1 MNNLDDNARR
11 DAFLWKVVE
20 QFEGLTRWVAG
31 PLKAQAW
38 EDGREAVFSVRQDDF
53 ELLRF
58 SASFDDEGARQKCL
72 AQKLN
77 LIGEWKG
84 ETSELLVLGWKNSA
98 PDLDKGLDSA
108 ADHTEGEFAG
118 AMGKVVELLRDKLG
132 EALKPQPVSVSRA
145 LARTTQREQVPVI
158 DTLFEPV
165 RSVARADRVPERK
178 EERDAMPAIASA
190 QEPDMELLR
199 HALESLPDME
209 ASHAREIFAGFIKAA
224 GSRSPLRQG
233 DVAAFVQGGLEEL
246 HAFQEAYLEGRSPL
260 TQAGVGLKGWM
271 LIGALIVAMGAE
283 TMTGVFAFGPIIG
296 HSIEALPLAGVGSF
310 LIGGGL
316 LPMAETDKER
326 RRIVGVAVAWA
337 LAVSGLSAKNERL
350 AEPAQG
356 LFALEEKASK
366 AQARALS
373 GQLGLLSIER
383 DLRYARDEQT
393 KSRDAYLNAR
403 KNRPAVLDKAA
414 GDVKALA
421 RDEKA
426 ARENWVDAE
435 NAKHQAMKSD
445 PSRLYAEGVVFVIC
459 SILNAAGPVFI
470 GQYLSRVERDH
481 SSALGRARRRRH
493 VERKARALR
502 RSESAQKQ
510 KARVMLT
517 AMRSYYTDAL
527 LKTGR
532 FTETEAEKM
541 VNSAFGNAGAI
552 VKEAVKGF
560 RSSIRPNL
568 ARFGSLFSGKN
579 ALD

>member
-1 MNNLDDNARR
+1 
-11 DAFLWKVVE
+11 VE
-20 QFEGLTRWVAG
+20 G
-31 PLKAQAW
+31 KA
-38 EDGREAVFSVRQDDF
+38 
-53 ELLRF
+53 
-58 SASFDDEGARQKCL
+58 
-72 AQKLN
+72 
-77 LIGEWKG
+77 
-84 ETSELLVLGWKNSA
+84 SELLVLGWKESA

-108 ADHTEGEFAG
+108 ADHAEGEFAG

-158 DTLFEPV
+158 DTSFEPV
-165 RSVARADRVPERK
+165 RSVPRAERVPERK
-178 EERDAMPAIASA
+178 DERRSGAASSP
-190 QEPDMELLR
+190 EPDMELLR
-199 HALESLPDME
+199 HALDSLPEME
-209 ASHAREIFAGFIKAA
+209 ALHAREIFGAFIKAA

-271 LIGALIVAMGAE
+271 LIGALAVAMGAE
-283 TMTGVFAFGPIIG
+283 TMTGIFGFGPIIG

-326 RRIVGVAVAWA
+326 RRIVAVAVAWA
-337 LAVSGLSAKNERL
+337 LAVSSLSAKNDRL

-356 LFALEEKASK
+356 LFVLGEKASK
-366 AQARALS
+366 AQSRAEAT
-373 GQLGLLSIER
+373 QLELDAIGAQ
-383 DLRYARDEQT
+383 LRYARDEKT
-393 KSRDAYLNAR
+393 KSRDAYLSAK

-414 GDVKALA
+414 GDEKALVLE
-421 RDEKA
+421 EKA
-426 ARENWVDAE
+426 ARKAWVDAKD
-435 NAKHQAMKSD
+435 AKRDAMKSD

-470 GQYLSRVERDH
+470 GQYLSRVDKDH

-502 RSESAQKQ
+502 RSDSAQKQ
-510 KARVMLT
+510 RARVMLT

-527 LKTGR
+527 LKSGR
-532 FTETEAEKM
+532 FTDAEAEKM
-541 VNSAFGNAGAI
+541 VNSAFGNAGTI
-552 VKEAVKGF
+552 VKEAVVGF
-560 RSSIRPNL
+560 RASIRPNR
-568 ARFGSLFSGKN
+568 ARVAGLFSRRN
-579 ALD
+579 SLE